1 MKIYWKSETHVQFVL
16 TVLLNPYHENLLKVR
31 NTCTICTN
39 SVIKP
44 LPWKFTQ
51 SWRNMY
57 KCTMKIYTKLEKHV
71 QMYHENLHKVGETCT
86 NVLSVVNLTVHWL
99 YLVYTSDQTTLM
111 LTVAWKTVTNCNK
124 IFKSIQQ

>member
-16 TVLLNPYHENLLKVR
+16 TVLLNP
-31 NTCTICTN
+31 
-39 SVIKP
+39 
-44 LPWKFTQ
+44 
-51 SWRNMY
+51 
-57 KCTMKIYTKLEKHV
+57 
-71 QMYHENLHKVGETCT
+71 YHENLHKVGETCT

-111 LTVAWKTVTNCNK
+111 LTVAWKTGTNCNK